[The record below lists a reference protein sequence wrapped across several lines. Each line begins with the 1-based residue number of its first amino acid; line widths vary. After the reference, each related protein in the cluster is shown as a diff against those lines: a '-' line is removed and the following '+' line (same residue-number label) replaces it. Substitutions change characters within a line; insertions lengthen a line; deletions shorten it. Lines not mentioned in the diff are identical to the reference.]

1 MQNTSL
7 SRIYPQNPENE
18 LNDPIQVNSVENTGT
33 FFSIQTRK
41 CDPIKPPPPPPP
53 LPIERER
60 FYVNSTIV
68 LNVTAH
74 AKIVLDLLPYIRI

>member
-1 MQNTSL
+1 M
-7 SRIYPQNPENE
+7 
-18 LNDPIQVNSVENTGT
+18 NDPIQVNSIENTGT

-41 CDPIKPPPPPPP
+41 CDPIKPPPPPSPT
-53 LPIERER
+53 LLIERER